1 MSVKNAGKYDKKIN
15 IIKVDIT
22 KDSAGFP
29 KETDVTIL
37 SPYACVKTTKG
48 YTLIKNDTD
57 FEKSY
62 TNFTIRY
69 SKKVEDEYNSL
80 LTDRKLYVEYKNKRY
95 TVEYLNNVDEEDVE
109 LEMQCKLVRK

>member
-1 MSVKNAGKYDKKIN
+1 MVKNAGKYNQKIE
-15 IIKVDIT
+15 IVKVENV

-29 KETDVTIL
+29 KEKDVTIL
-37 SPYACVKTTKG
+37 SPFASIKTTKG
-48 YTLIKNDTD
+48 YILIKNDTD

-69 SKKVEDEYNSL
+69 SNKVEVEYNSL
-80 LTDRKLYVEYKNKRY
+80 STNRKLFIKYKNKRY
-95 TVEYLNNVDEEDVE
+95 TVEYLNNVDEENIE

>member
-1 MSVKNAGKYDKKIN
+1 MTVNNAGKYDKKIR
-15 IIKVDIT
+15 IIKVKIT
-22 KDSAGFP
+22 KDNDGFP
-29 KETDVTIL
+29 KEDDVTIL
-37 SPYACVKTTKG
+37 SPFACVKTTKG

-69 SKKVEDEYNSL
+69 SKIVEDEYNSL

-95 TVEYLNNVDEEDVE
+95 TVEYLNNVDEDDIE
-109 LEMQCKLVRK
+109 LEMQCKLIRK

>member
-1 MSVKNAGKYDKKIN
+1 MSVKNAGKYGKKIK
-15 IIKVDIT
+15 IIKVKLT

-29 KETDVTIL
+29 KEKYITIFEPFA
-37 SPYACVKTTKG
+37 SVKTTKG

-80 LTDRKLYVEYKNKRY
+80 LTDRKLYIEYKNKRY
-95 TVEYLNNVDEEDVE
+95 TIEYLNNVDEEDVE

>member
-1 MSVKNAGKYDKKIN
+1 MTVKNAGKYDKKIE
-15 IIKVDIT
+15 IIKIENT

-29 KETDVTIL
+29 KESDVTVL
-37 SPYACVKTTKG
+37 SPFASVKTTKG

-80 LTDRKLYVEYKNKRY
+80 STDRKLYIKYKNKRY
-95 TVEYLNNVDEEDVE
+95 TVEYLNNVDEENIE

>member
-1 MSVKNAGKYDKKIN
+1 MIVKNAGKYNKKIN

-22 KDSAGFP
+22 NDSEGFP
-29 KETDVTIL
+29 KETDVIII
-37 SPYACVKTTKG
+37 SPFASVKTTKG

-69 SKKVEDEYNSL
+69 SEKVEDEYNSL
-80 LTDRKLYVEYKNKRY
+80 LTDRKLYVEYNNKRY
-95 TVEYLNNVDEEDVE
+95 TVEYLNNIDEENIE
-109 LEMQCKLVRK
+109 LEMQCKLLRK

>member
-1 MSVKNAGKYDKKIN
+1 MSVLNAGKYDKKIE
-15 IIKVDIT
+15 IIKVEVV

-29 KETDVTIL
+29 KEKETAIL
-37 SPYACVKTTKG
+37 SPFAAVKTTKG

-69 SKKVEDEYNSL
+69 SKKVEDEYDSL
-80 LTDRKLYVEYKNKRY
+80 TTDRKLYVKYKDKRY
-95 TVEYLNNVDEEDVE
+95 TVEYLNNIDEEDNE